1 MPLSPDAGV
10 RAQFVA
16 KLKLLLLPQT
26 LFDEGLAL
34 RAPVFHNH
42 VVHLSLAFI
51 LRSQLIAIH
60 STVNI
65 KIRPQELEVWS
76 YSRH

>member
-16 KLKLLLLPQT
+16 QLKLLLLPQT

-34 RAPVFHNH
+34 RAPVFHDH

-51 LRSQLIAIH
+51 LRSQLIANH
-60 STVNI
+60 
-65 KIRPQELEVWS
+65 
-76 YSRH
+76 